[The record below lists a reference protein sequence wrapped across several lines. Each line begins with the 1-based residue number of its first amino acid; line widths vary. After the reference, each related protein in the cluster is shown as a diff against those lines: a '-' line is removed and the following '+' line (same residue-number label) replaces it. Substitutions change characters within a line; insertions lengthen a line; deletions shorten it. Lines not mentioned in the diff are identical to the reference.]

1 MKLNYKNREF
11 IIKVCEGCNSYHQAS
26 VVCDILVKF
35 AEQKRVKKI
44 TQDLILE
51 FKSLCL
57 CEVVGHN
64 RESQYE
70 KYAQELAINFIKA
83 IDDDNEKVYNMFKLN
98 VERSRQ
104 NGIYNKNN

>member
-1 MKLNYKNREF
+1 MKLNCKNREF
-11 IIKVCEGCNSYHQAS
+11 IIKVCEGCSSYNRAS
-26 VVCDILVKF
+26 KVADALSKF

-44 TQDLILE
+44 TQEIILE

-83 IDDDNEKVYNMFKLN
+83 IDDENEKVYNMFKLN
-98 VERSRQ
+98 IERSRQ

>member
-1 MKLNYKNREF
+1 MKLNCKNREF

-26 VVCDILVKF
+26 VVCGILTKF

-57 CEVVGHN
+57 CEVIGHN
-64 RESQYE
+64 RETQYE
-70 KYAQELAINFIKA
+70 KYAKELAINFMKV
-83 IDDDNEKVYNMFKLN
+83 IDDYDKK
-98 VERSRQ
+98 
-104 NGIYNKNN
+104 IYNVITRKEC